1 MENNSRSQLLFFQPR
16 WDYTGNLA
24 FLTMT
29 WEACRR
35 WLNKMKFK
43 ILKYWSFENSTLDSN
58 KLSPALKKEKVFFF
72 FNAVLHFS
80 KKPTPKV
87 CYPIDLV
94 SIYWNG
100 IKVRLQVNDIGR
112 GTNISIHVDS
122 NFNFCFYEFKT
133 PFSKVDTTNNNS
145 FKAFFD
151 ILKKTWYKRSKFWK
165 EYLIILVVMILLC
178 LINKQYQQ
186 SWLRYLQDKF

>member
-35 WLNKMKFK
+35 CLNKMKFK
-43 ILKYWSFENSTLDSN
+43 ILKYWSFENSTLDTS
-58 KLSPALKKEKVFFF
+58 KLFPALKKEKVFFY

-80 KKPTPKV
+80 KRPTPKV

-122 NFNFCFYEFKT
+122 NFKFCFYEFKT

-151 ILKKTWYKRSKFWK
+151 ILKKNVIQEVKILKRIFDNSCSNDFTLSHK
-165 EYLIILVVMILLC
+165 
-178 LINKQYQQ
+178 
-186 SWLRYLQDKF
+186 

>member
-80 KKPTPKV
+80 KRPYTKSLLS
-87 CYPIDLV
+87 IDLV
-94 SIYWNG
+94 SFYWNG

-122 NFNFCFYEFKT
+122 NIKEFKT
-133 PFSKVDTTNNNS
+133 PFTKVVTINNNS
-145 FKAFFD
+145 LKAFFYF
-151 ILKKTWYKRSKFWK
+151 TSSKN
-165 EYLIILVVMILLC
+165 LIQFLRGQNFEEKI
-178 LINKQYQQ
+178 
-186 SWLRYLQDKF
+186 WLYM